1 MWLIIARVWYK
12 EINNNIIIKV
22 CKLERK
28 LPKDLFVKWLD
39 LILMLLT
46 IMYWIL
52 LFKKTVRRIS
62 WIGRCMKIQVLLQTK
77 LDPFCLSVW
86 ELREELSSVSRMT
99 FLAIQKKRFMK
110 LKHDEI
116 WLVSYHH
123 FYLMI
128 DRINKINM
136 LFVHIQIPFCY

>member
-99 FLAIQKKRFMK
+99 FLAIPKKK
-110 LKHDEI
+110 IYEI
-116 WLVSYHH
+116 ETWWNLIS
-123 FYLMI
+123 FLSSL
-128 DRINKINM
+128 
-136 LFVHIQIPFCY
+136 LFDDW